1 MMVEVLDTWMT
12 GLKSM
17 LMAIIIL
24 LLAWSIGA
32 VCGDLHTADYLVN
45 MVSGAI
51 WWPLLPAL
59 VFVISGGVA
68 FATGTSWGAMAILIP
83 LVVPLASEMAGLRGL
98 DAGTTSTLL
107 LGAVSSVLAG
117 AVWGDHC
124 SPISDTTIMSSMASG
139 SDHIDHVRTQMPYAL
154 LVGTVGILLGSLPSA
169 FGVSPWLCLLMGAA
183 VLVGILWLIG
193 QRTTGGALVD
203 TPEAVD

>member
-1 MMVEVLDTWMT
+1 MAETLDTWLT

-17 LMAIIIL
+17 FMAIIIL

-32 VCGDLHTADYLVN
+32 VCADLHTADYLVN
-45 MVSGAI
+45 MLSGAI

-59 VFVISGGVA
+59 VFIIAGGVA

-83 LVVPLASEMAGLRGL
+83 LVVPLAAEIDALRGIE
-98 DAGTTSTLL
+98 AGVVTPLL
-107 LGAVSSVLAG
+107 LGAISSVLTG

-124 SPISDTTIMSSMASG
+124 SPISDTTILSSMASG

-154 LVGTVGILLGSLPSA
+154 MVGGVGLLMGSLPSA
-169 FGVSPWLCLLMGAA
+169 FGISPWICLLASAA
-183 VLVGILWLIG
+183 VLLGLLRLLGRHPRETPV
-193 QRTTGGALVD
+193 VD
-203 TPEAVD
+203 TPGTVD